1 MTKRNQRLLGV
12 AAVLVGVAVAAT
24 LGFTAFSRNMM
35 YFYTPSD
42 LVAGTVPVGA
52 AAQLGGLVEAG
63 SVKRGEGLKVEF
75 RVADCVRNVAVRYEG
90 VLPDL
95 FREGQGVVADGH
107 IGPDQVF
114 VATRILAKH
123 DENYMPPQVAEA
135 LKGDPE
141 SGKHSCMP
149 FKRVDKTVAAS

>member
-1 MTKRNQRLLGV
+1 MTRRNQRLLGV
-12 AAVLVGVAVAAT
+12 AAVLFGVALAAT
-24 LGFTAFSRNMM
+24 LGFTAFRKNMM

-42 LVAGTVPVGA
+42 LAAGTVPVGA

-63 SVKRGEGLKVEF
+63 SLTRGDGLKVEF
-75 RVADCVRNVAVRYEG
+75 RVADCAKNVSVRYEG

-107 IGPDQVF
+107 LDADRVF

-141 SGKHSCMP
+141 TGKHSCMP
-149 FKRVDKTVAAS
+149 FKMVDGAVAAS